1 MTTID
6 PTTDSTPETLRRR
19 RFTARDRK
27 RLMSLYRRSGQGA
40 VRFCQQHDVC
50 PSSLW
55 RWLARERRSS
65 GDAASSGGDLVE
77 IPVAR
82 LRVPQL
88 PGVAVSMQIADVARL
103 DVAVGTDPEWL
114 GALVRALTPARP

>member
-6 PTTDSTPETLRRR
+6 RPSDAKPETQRRR

-27 RLMSLYRRSGQGA
+27 RLTSLYRRSRQTA
-40 VRFCQQHDVC
+40 ADFCNDHGVC

-55 RWLARERRSS
+55 RWLARERRS
-65 GDAASSGGDLVE
+65 GQEASSAGELVE
-77 IPVAR
+77 IPVAA
-82 LRVPQL
+82 LRTAEAA
-88 PGVAVSMQIADVARL
+88 GAAVSMQIADIARL

-114 GALVRALTPARP
+114 GAVVRALVPARQ